1 MENNNNES
9 IFNFSEERKPEIGIP
24 NMSPVNSGEN
34 LSDML
39 NKLSSKLL
47 TGFQNQK
54 EENSLKQFM
63 EKAIKENEAFF
74 SLLTENNCKLK
85 FSERFVEIDCE
96 PLNLVGKI
104 FMYNDAQLKP
114 DLNAQ
119 KIFKYLADKSL
130 QKKDIENPLEELE
143 KEGFYPVGEL
153 KKMTIKVNGEQ
164 TEVMAGMLVNN
175 NKETRTIYFKD
186 GKQVFPDE

>member
-9 IFNFSEERKPEIGIP
+9 IFNFSEEKKPEIGIP
-24 NMSPVNSGEN
+24 NASPVNSGEN

-54 EENSLKQFM
+54 EENSFKQLV
-63 EKAIKENEAFF
+63 EKTIKDNEEFF
-74 SLLTENNCKLK
+74 KLLTENDCKLK
-85 FSERFVEIDCE
+85 FSDRFVEINCE
-96 PLNLVGKI
+96 PLKLVGKI
-104 FMYNDAQLKP
+104 FMYNDAQIKP

-119 KIFKYLADKSL
+119 KIFKYLADKSI
-130 QKKDIENPLEELE
+130 QKNNIEGPIDELE

-153 KKMTIKVNGEQ
+153 EKMTITVNGEQ
-164 TEVMAGMLVNN
+164 TEVMAGMLANN